1 MASITP
7 LRTSLS
13 VTAWV
18 AWRVG
23 KRQWICRNHDVQV
36 GNVGTFWEQNVD
48 IRVIQVLLGHSK
60 LETTTLYTRIAT
72 NTIRAVMSPLV
83 MPFGATDDE
92 AERYLAAFQQGLQE
106 LGWTKGRNVTL
117 EIRYLEGQLDRSTPV
132 ASDLVGLSIDVLV
145 TEGSQVIQDARK
157 VAGTIPIVMV
167 RVGDAVGAGFA
178 ASLARP
184 GGNLTG
190 MSLYATEQGEKRL
203 ELLKEILPRLVDV
216 AMLWNPKN
224 PSQRLQAKNIEVAAA
239 GLKIHLRSLP
249 VRESGDFEPYIQDA
263 ARAGAQAFIT
273 LDDVLIQSQRARIVE
288 LAMRQRLPVVGEFKE
303 FTDAGALMTYSADSA
318 ALWHRAASYV
328 DRILKGAKP
337 ADLPVELP
345 TRFQLVINLKT
356 AKALGLTV
364 PDKLLAT
371 ADEVIE

>member
-1 MASITP
+1 MRRDILRHIAAGMISQWEGHMAIHIGRREFIVTLGGGAAWP
-7 LRTSLS
+7 LAAR
-13 VTAWV
+13 AQQ
-18 AWRVG
+18 RDRMRRIG
-23 KRQWICRNHDVQV
+23 
-36 GNVGTFWEQNVD
+36 
-48 IRVIQVLLGHSK
+48 VL
-60 LETTTLYTRIAT
+60 
-72 NTIRAVMSPLV
+72 
-83 MPFGATDDE
+83 MPFGASDDE
-92 AERYLAAFQQGLQE
+92 AKRYLAAFQQGLQE

-117 EIRYLEGQLDRSTPV
+117 EIRYVEGQLDRSTPLT
-132 ASDLVGLSIDVLV
+132 SELVGLSIDVLV
-145 TEGSQVIQDARK
+145 TEGSQVIQGARK
-157 VAGTIPIVMV
+157 VAGTIPIVMA
-167 RVGDAVGAGFA
+167 RVGDAVGAGFVT
-178 ASLARP
+178 SLARP

-190 MSLYATEQGEKRL
+190 LSLYATEQGGKRL
-203 ELLKEILPRLVDV
+203 ELLKEILPGLVDV

-224 PSQRLQAKNIEVAAA
+224 PSQRLQAQNIEVAAA
-239 GLKIHLRSLP
+239 RFKIQLRSLP
-249 VRESGDFEPYIQDA
+249 FPESGDFEAQIQDA

-288 LAMRQRLPVVGEFKE
+288 LAMQQRLPVVSEFKA
-303 FTDAGALMTYSADSA
+303 FTNDGALMTYSADA
-318 ALWHRAASYV
+318 AAMWHRAANYV

>member
-1 MASITP
+1 MGKPMRRRDFIT
-7 LRTSLS
+7 L
-13 VTAWV
+13 
-18 AWRVG
+18 VG
-23 KRQWICRNHDVQV
+23 GGAAVWPFAARARQGDRMRRI
-36 GNVGTFWEQNVD
+36 G
-48 IRVIQVLLGHSK
+48 VL
-60 LETTTLYTRIAT
+60 
-72 NTIRAVMSPLV
+72 
-83 MPFGATDDE
+83 MPFGASDE
-92 AERYLAAFQQGLQE
+92 EAKRYLAAFQQGLQE
-106 LGWTKGRNVTL
+106 LGWTEGRNVTL
-117 EIRYLEGQLDRSTPV
+117 EIGYLEGQLDRSTPV

-203 ELLKEILPRLVDV
+203 ELLMEILPRLVDV

-239 GLKIHLRSLP
+239 GFKIHLRSLP
-249 VRESGDFEPYIQDA
+249 VRESGDFEAYIQDA
-263 ARAGAQAFIT
+263 ARAGTQAFIT

-303 FTDAGALMTYSADSA
+303 FADAGALMTYSADSA

-345 TRFQLVINLKT
+345 TRFELVINLKT
-356 AKALGLTV
+356 AKTLGLQV
-364 PDKLLAT
+364 PDKLLAL